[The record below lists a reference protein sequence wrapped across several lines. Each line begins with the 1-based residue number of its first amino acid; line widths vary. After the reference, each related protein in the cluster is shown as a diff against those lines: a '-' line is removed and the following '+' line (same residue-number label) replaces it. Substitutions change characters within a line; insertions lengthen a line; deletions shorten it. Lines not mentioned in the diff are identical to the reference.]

1 MYFQKILMSSFPYH
15 IFFLKL
21 KNLLKAQIVISVTKL
36 PGIDHSNLL
45 LHRSSIQRSSE
56 DEGVV
61 LHRSSMRSSDEE
73 SVILPPQRTSFRSS
87 DDEGVVLA
95 SSDSTLSEA
104 GIHCHSGKGK
114 NFDILLEFCAK
125 TLFIVPI

>member
-1 MYFQKILMSSFPYH
+1 MVVLKQKI
-15 IFFLKL
+15 FFYT
-21 KNLLKAQIVISVTKL
+21 QILISVTNL
-36 PGIDHSNLL
+36 IGIDHSNLL

-114 NFDILLEFCAK
+114 ILLFCIQ
-125 TLFIVPI
+125 FSFC